1 MNDLFAL
8 EMIQKTG
15 ALVQNS
21 HFVYSSGRHGKDYVN
36 KDAIYSYP
44 FETYELCDTLANKC
58 LGFKIDVVVGPALG
72 GIVIAQWV
80 AYHLVTLSIRD
91 VRFAYAEKKTD
102 GSGFVLKRGYESLVT
117 GKDVLIVEDV
127 LTTGASVVKVVEA
140 VREAGGNPVA
150 IGAFINRGNI
160 TEKDLGVPRFIAL
173 VNLPLESWEAKS
185 CELCQKGVPIN
196 NSFGK
201 SKTP

>member
-1 MNDLFAL
+1 MNDPFAL

-15 ALVQNS
+15 ALVQNG

-44 FETYELCDTLANKC
+44 FETYELCDTLASKC
-58 LGFKIDVVVGPALG
+58 AGFKSDVVVGPALG

-80 AYHLVTLSIRD
+80 AYHLITLTIRD

-102 GSGFVLKRGYESLVT
+102 GSGFILNRGYELLVA

-127 LTTGASVVKVVEA
+127 LTTGASVKKVVEA
-140 VREAGGNPVA
+140 VRNAGGNPVA
-150 IGAFINRGNI
+150 VAAFINRGNI
-160 TEKDLGVPRFIAL
+160 TEKDLGVSRFMAL
-173 VNLPLESWEAKS
+173 ANLPLESWEAEG

-196 NSFGK
+196 NSFGR